1 MLWFKKQP
9 DSTREAGAAE
19 LIEPAELAVALDPQ
33 LFLRHLGNLKQTA
46 EMDAGLEPYLESLRA
61 KHQLFFDALNSAA
74 IDALDLA
81 KIELLLEAVFSAR
94 RRLFPALEQMG
105 EAAAAAAIKTL
116 LYGQGRLQQRMEAFV
131 AAIPVVQGED
141 RESIK
146 AAGKTRRAAYDFAA
160 ELLHFNAPEQYPLM
174 TRWVWDQ
181 ATVSG
186 ALREFIRG
194 NDSMTEIPLGGSP
207 EMYEGARQ
215 WFAAQV
221 GEQGIYRDVPF
232 WIDLVQAQAYAD
244 YFRSM
249 AEGMLSADFGR
260 GGGPEEYLKKFL
272 GIDAL
277 RRSGR
282 SRVKHS
288 SDSAGLGE

>member
-9 DSTREAGAAE
+9 EATSQAGEQEFIA
-19 LIEPAELAVALDPQ
+19 PGELAVTFDPQ
-33 LFLRHLGNLKQTA
+33 LFLRHLTNLKQLVDL
-46 EMDAGLEPYLESLRA
+46 DAGIEPYLESLQA
-61 KHQLFFDALNSAA
+61 KHQLFFDALAVGV
-74 IDALDLA
+74 IDQLDLS
-81 KIELLLEAVFSAR
+81 KIGVLLEAVFSAR
-94 RRLFPALEQMG
+94 RRIYPALEKMG
-105 EAAAAAAIKTL
+105 EREAVAAIKTL
-116 LYGQGRLQQRMEAFV
+116 LYGSAALQQRIDAFV
-131 AAIPVVQGED
+131 TALPVVPGED
-141 RESIK
+141 RESLK
-146 AAGKTRRAAYDFAA
+146 AAAKVRRAGYDFAA

-181 ATVSG
+181 STVSG

-194 NDSMTEIPLGGSP
+194 NDSMTEIPLGSSP
-207 EMYEGARQ
+207 EMFEGARH

-232 WIDLVQAQAYAD
+232 WVDLVQAQAYAD

-249 AEGMLSADFGR
+249 AEGMLSSDFGR

-288 SDSAGLGE
+288 DSAALGE

>member
-9 DSTREAGAAE
+9 DKQAAGEAE

-33 LFLRHLGNLKQTA
+33 LFLRHLNSLKETA
-46 EMDAGLEPYLESLRA
+46 ELDAGFETYLESLRA
-61 KHQLFFDALNSAA
+61 KHKLFNDALKREA
-74 IDALDLA
+74 IDSLDL
-81 KIELLLEAVFSAR
+81 ERVEVLLEAVFSAR
-94 RRLFPALEQMG
+94 RRLYPALAALG
-105 EAAAAAAIKTL
+105 EAAVTAAVKAL
-116 LYGQGRLQQRMEAFV
+116 LYGEGRVDQRIAAFV
-131 AAIPVVQGED
+131 ALVPDAPEGD
-141 RESIK
+141 RE
-146 AAGKTRRAAYDFAA
+146 AAKMATKTRRAAYDFAA
-160 ELLHFNAPEQYPLM
+160 EMLHFNAPDQYPLM

-194 NDSMTEIPLGGSP
+194 NDSMTEIPLGTRP
-207 EMYEGARQ
+207 EMFEGARQ

-221 GEQGIYRDVPF
+221 AEQGIYRDVAF

-260 GGGPEEYLKKFL
+260 GGGPEEYIKKFL

-282 SRVKHS
+282 SRVKH
-288 SDSAGLGE
+288 DGA